1 MIKLLHLIHGLSPG
15 GAETL
20 VKNYLLNLDKTRFD
34 VVLVSLYH
42 EKESPYEEIVEKSG
56 VRIIFVEDLLF
67 AKRRKGIVFRVIHK
81 LNKYFV
87 VRKIIKRESPDILHT
102 HLALNSMVKFAR
114 PGKKTVVFHT
124 IHSDPRKLWFCND
137 RKRIRDYNAAR
148 WLVGHYDMIFIVL
161 HEEMKNEIKKMFDV
175 PDAVVLNNGVDV
187 DKIKAAK
194 NQKMIRNELGIPID
208 AFVMGH
214 IGRFS
219 RVKNHAFLVDVFKE
233 VAKRNSKAFLLMVGE
248 GSDKKIVINKLN
260 SGSLIGRYLILDNRD
275 DVPDLLGAMDAF
287 VFPSLYEGL
296 PLSLIEAQIARK
308 PCFVSD
314 RINEHAFISN
324 LVVKL
329 SIELSAAEWSDALLA
344 YEKPKRVLVDEKNW
358 DIKKIT
364 KKLEQIYLDALDE
377 RKNGQK

>member
-1 MIKLLHLIHGLSPG
+1 MIKLMHLIHGLSTG

-34 VVLVSLYH
+34 VVLVCLYH

-56 VRIIFVEDLLF
+56 ARIIFVEDLLF
-67 AKRRKGIVFRVIHK
+67 AKRRKGIVSRVFHM
-81 LNKYFV
+81 LNKYYM

-102 HLALNSMVKFAR
+102 HLPLNSMVKFAR
-114 PGKKTVVFHT
+114 PEKKTAILHT
-124 IHSDPRKLWFCND
+124 VHNDPRKLWFCSG
-137 RKRIRDYNAAR
+137 RKRVRDYNAAR
-148 WLVGHYDMIFIVL
+148 WLVKHYDMTFIVL

-233 VAKRNSKAFLLMVGE
+233 VAKRNNKAFLLMVGE
-248 GSDKKIVINKLN
+248 GLDRKIVINKLN
-260 SGSLIGRYLILDNRD
+260 SGNLIGRYLILDNRD

-329 SIELSAAEWSDALLA
+329 SIERSAAEWSDALLA